1 MRSFPALHVL
11 RQRDCPNSHERTEV
25 GRFTAHSDHTQQNAM
40 KLRGMVPRIQ
50 RELEPMR
57 RALLITTA
65 ATTAALAAAACTP
78 TLRVE
83 APAEPITINLNIN
96 LKIDGDVR
104 VRMERDLDQAVQ
116 ANPGL
121 F

>member
-1 MRSFPALHVL
+1 MRPALL
-11 RQRDCPNSHERTEV
+11 L
-25 GRFTAHSDHTQQNAM
+25 TAVAGT
-40 KLRGMVPRIQ
+40 
-50 RELEPMR
+50 
-57 RALLITTA
+57 
-65 ATTAALAAAACTP
+65 LASACTP
-78 TLRVE
+78 TVRVE
-83 APAEPITINLNIN
+83 APSEPITINLNIN